1 MVGCHFRFRCKNPGH
16 SRVNLVDLQG
26 KCYDCMGSC
35 PPENDFKNIYLNNL
49 LTKKSL
55 NFVWVLIIKCEA
67 QRQ

>member
-1 MVGCHFRFRCKNPGH
+1 
-16 SRVNLVDLQG
+16 VNLVDLQG

-35 PPENDFKNIYLNNL
+35 PPENNFKNIYLNNL